1 MRETGIVRRIDE
13 LGRVVIPKEIR
24 KTLRISE
31 GDPLEIFTQK
41 EELILKKYS
50 PIGAVSCFAKDIV
63 NVLYSQTGFSA
74 GICDTDCFLVCKGQL
89 LKDFE
94 RKTISEG
101 LLKNLKN
108 RKTLVSEKEGV
119 KLKITDDDE
128 TIYGC
133 QIILPI
139 ISKGDLYGGII
150 MVSNDEKI
158 HEKTLALASFS
169 VDFLS
174 RGI

>member
-24 KTLRISE
+24 KTLRIYE

-50 PIGAVSCFAKDIV
+50 PIGAVNCFAKDIASA
-63 NVLYSQTGFSA
+63 LYSQTGFSV
-74 GICDTDCFLVCKGQL
+74 GICDTDCILVCKGGL

-94 RKTISEG
+94 RKTVSEG

-108 RKTLVSEKEGV
+108 RKTCISEKEEE
-119 KLKITDDDE
+119 KLKITDDDD
-128 TIYGC
+128 TLYDC
-133 QIILPI
+133 QIIVPI
-139 ISKGDLYGGII
+139 LSKGDLYGGLI

-158 HEKTLALASFS
+158 YEKTLALASFG